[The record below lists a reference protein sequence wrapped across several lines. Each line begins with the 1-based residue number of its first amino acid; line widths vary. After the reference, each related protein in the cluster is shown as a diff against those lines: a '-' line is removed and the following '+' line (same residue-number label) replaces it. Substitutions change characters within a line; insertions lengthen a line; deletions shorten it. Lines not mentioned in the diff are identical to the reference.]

1 MCACVREARVA
12 LAGWMA
18 LTGGMADWVG
28 WLAGCVVAV
37 LARCLRAG
45 LVDWRV
51 GCHAQLTQYLSDG
64 RGGRPTRRRRPSI
77 AAVSQSK
84 LRRRCAR
91 TVARTSVSAM
101 MPQRGAVVWNP
112 LSNFTSLFYTNQY
125 IQVWRQ
131 LGVAISVLRCVA
143 LCCGVVWCGV
153 LCCRVLPCVVVWCA
167 LLCCD
172 VLRRGV
178 VRCAVI

>member
-1 MCACVREARVA
+1 
-12 LAGWMA
+12 
-18 LTGGMADWVG
+18 
-28 WLAGCVVAV
+28 
-37 LARCLRAG
+37 
-45 LVDWRV
+45 
-51 GCHAQLTQYLSDG
+51 
-64 RGGRPTRRRRPSI
+64 
-77 AAVSQSK
+77 
-84 LRRRCAR
+84 
-91 TVARTSVSAM
+91 M
-101 MPQRGAVVWNP
+101 MPQRGAVVWDP
-112 LSNFTSLFYTNQY
+112 LLNFTSLFYTNQY

-131 LGVAISVLRCVA
+131 LGVAISALRCVA